1 MLDFIYTG
9 KEPELND
16 ENTAKSVLLL
26 ADQFACT
33 YLKLCMESVL
43 IQQFLAPSTAAELL
57 LFADSHS
64 CALLKEASMNTY
76 AENLNAVMNS
86 QDDWI
91 KLVES
96 NKLLS
101 ELSLSITD
109 DRNHYSPVVKGRNST
124 LEDAENLDVTSLRE
138 RLQKADFDVEDSREM
153 VV

>member
-1 MLDFIYTG
+1 
-9 KEPELND
+9 
-16 ENTAKSVLLL
+16 
-26 ADQFACT
+26 
-33 YLKLCMESVL
+33 
-43 IQQFLAPSTAAELL
+43 
-57 LFADSHS
+57 
-64 CALLKEASMNTY
+64 MNTY

-109 DRNHYSPVVKGRNST
+109 GRNHYSPVVKDRNGT

-153 VV
+153 LV